1 MKFYLFSIDNTH
13 IGIVH
18 VKNLPMKHENI
29 TTKANT
35 KRKRGS
41 SMQLIMPD
49 AKRVSIN
56 VKLSQGLIVTEAD
69 FLWVNYLA
77 IQL

>member
-13 IGIVH
+13 IDIVH
-18 VKNLPMKHENI
+18 VKNLLMKRKNI

-41 SMQLIMPD
+41 SVQLIMPD

-56 VKLSQGLIVTEAD
+56 VKLFQGLIVTEAD
-69 FLWVNYLA
+69 FLWVNYFV